1 MNNKVSANYD
11 NCWQKNKIPCKAV
24 RKSGQGDFTLTK
36 ISEICKA
43 ESPRLL
49 QKQSYFQ
56 YFCTMVII
64 ALFVLHWYASLFFQ
78 SLFNHRYAAHQMFKM
93 SRFWEKVFFVGSW
106 IANGSSYLSP
116 TVYGILHRMH
126 HAYADTELDPHSPK
140 YDKNIFAMMWRTRAE
155 YLSIAYKTKPI
166 DPKFTKNVPEWV
178 AFDKFAEHIA
188 TRVVFGLVY
197 VGVYALLATAWWQWL
212 LLPATIVMG
221 PLHGA
226 VINWFAHK
234 IGYTNFELKDT
245 SKNFLPVDFLMW
257 GESYHNNHHKNGS
270 SPNFGYRWFEFD
282 PMWPVIKLLNWIGIV
297 RLRTKAEKTNL
308 RVRFTKAQTER
319 IAAVLA
325 RLPRFANAPKIKP
338 ERRLGQLVNAWKHF
352 VDSDWKG
359 NLTDY
364 YNKIS
369 VREDLELIMQNAN
382 GSLRRQIASMVEPF
396 DKRFQS
402 KMKPVDLKKLRD
414 RWKLNGKHFWQT
426 HTIYEG
432 ELA

>member
-1 MNNKVSANYD
+1 ML
-11 NCWQKNKIPCKAV
+11 IL
-24 RKSGQGDFTLTK
+24 G
-36 ISEICKA
+36 
-43 ESPRLL
+43 
-49 QKQSYFQ
+49 
-56 YFCTMVII
+56 
-64 ALFVLHWYASLFFQ
+64 LFVIHWYASLFFQ

-93 SRFWEKVFFVGSW
+93 SPFWEKTFFIGSW

-155 YLSIAYKTKPI
+155 YLSIAHKTKPI
-166 DPKFTKNVPEWV
+166 DPKFTKNMPEWV
-178 AFDKFAEHIA
+178 AFDRFAEHIA
-188 TRVVFGLVY
+188 TRIGFGLLY

-212 LLPATIVMG
+212 LLPMTIVMG

-270 SPNFGYRWFEFD
+270 NPNFGHRWFEFD
-282 PMWPVIKLLNWIGIV
+282 PMWPVIKFLNWVGII
-297 RLRTKAEKTNL
+297 RLRNKAEKTNL
-308 RVRFTKAQTER
+308 RVRFTKRQTER
-319 IAAVLA
+319 ITAALA
-325 RLPRFANAPKIKP
+325 RLPHFANVPKIKP
-338 ERRLGQLVNAWKHF
+338 ERRLGQLVNSWKHF

-364 YNKIS
+364 FNKIS
-369 VREDLELIMQNAN
+369 VREELEVIMQNAN
-382 GSLRRQIASMVEPF
+382 GSLRRQIASMIEPF

-402 KMKPVDLKKLRD
+402 KMKPVDMKKFSD

-426 HTIYEG
+426 HTIFQG